1 MRIMFL
7 KKKVEVSK
15 VDKTLGTEPFKK
27 LKVDFKSL
35 NLTINAGDHF
45 EIHYNGPED
54 NEPELQ
60 QNEDQ
65 LILKQIST
73 KSHDFQWQKGI
84 FKIEFSQG
92 EGKVTVTVPK
102 DQEIEEVEV
111 ECKSGNVAVDGV
123 KLKKADLETLS
134 GNLRVQNSKLSD
146 VSLLLVSGNL
156 NIKQTEIIQGIAHLT
171 SGNFTMKQ
179 SRVVQD
185 MKVKTVSGDNYVKET
200 QVDRCEAQTV
210 NGDVSIANKKNHVD
224 DGSELFL
231 STVSGDN
238 RVE

>member
-15 VDKTLGTEPFKK
+15 VDKTLGTDPFKK

-35 NLTINAGDHF
+35 NLALNAGDHF

-54 NEPELQ
+54 NEPELEQ
-60 QNEDQ
+60 KGDQ
-65 LILKQIST
+65 LILTQENSN
-73 KSHDFQWQKGI
+73 SHDFQWQKGI

-92 EGKVTVTVPK
+92 EGKVTITVPQ
-102 DQEIEEVEV
+102 DAELEEVDTK
-111 ECKSGNVAVDGV
+111 CKSGNVSVDGV
-123 KLKKADLETLS
+123 NVKETNLETLS
-134 GNLRVQNSKLSD
+134 GNLRVQNTKLED
-146 VSLLLVSGNL
+146 ANFLLVSGNL
-156 NIKQTEIIQGIAHLT
+156 NVKQTKITKGIAHLT
-171 SGNFTMKQ
+171 SGNFNMKQ
-179 SRVVQD
+179 SRVGEQ
-185 MKVKTVSGDNYVKET
+185 MKVKTVSGDNFVKET
-200 QVDRCEAQTV
+200 QVDRCEARTV